1 MDTFL
6 IDQILAA
13 GKPLSGKWKLG
24 LLHRLLE
31 APARWHELTRCF
43 PEAAPNVL
51 TRQLTQLEQD
61 GLVCRQIISGKPP
74 KVVEY
79 RLTEL
84 GLRYV
89 PFLQAMTDWTQAFH
103 RDTAG

>member
-1 MDTFL
+1 MDAFL
-6 IDQILAA
+6 IDQILDA
-13 GKPLSGKWKLG
+13 GKPLSGKWKLV
-24 LLHRLLE
+24 LLHRLSE
-31 APARWHELTRCF
+31 SPARWHELTKCF

-61 GLVCRQIISGKPP
+61 GLVCRQIYSSKPP

-79 RLTEL
+79 RLTKQ

-89 PFLQAMTDWTQAFH
+89 PFLQAMMDWAQAFH
-103 RDTAG
+103 RDTSV